1 MTFGR
6 CFFMKKIL
14 PLLLCILFVFAGCSD
29 KTDTDSV
36 TIKDSVVE
44 EYVGEGTK
52 TVLRALVKSNAFLVE
67 EVFVKNHLPVDAEKA
82 VTNEN
87 GTFAPVV
94 SDKIHSYEDLKNTV
108 YSTYTNE
115 AADKLLNEKRYVEID
130 GKFYFD
136 MKFDEKSDYTT
147 DWTDFEAEFT
157 SSGEDTYSIE
167 ITAKNEKG
175 RKTVINAAAVTVD
188 GSIRLDNIYS

>member
-1 MTFGR
+1 
-6 CFFMKKIL
+6 MKKIL
-14 PLLLCILFVFAGCSD
+14 PLLLCILLVFAGCSD

-67 EVFVKNHLPVDAEKA
+67 EVFVKNHLPVDAEKT

-115 AADKLLNEKRYVEID
+115 VADKLLSEKRYVEID
-130 GKFYFD
+130 GKLYFD
-136 MKFDEKSDYTT
+136 MKFDKKSDYTT

-175 RKTVINAAAVTVD
+175 RKTVINAVAITVD